1 MVKMNDVKWPQS
13 VPKEFD
19 LRKEH
24 GPECADLFSQ
34 AQDEGACDTDAPAIV
49 SSILADKYC
58 IQTGGKKKEQ
68 FSADFLVRCAEKC
81 RETAWIAMS
90 WIWAWNYG
98 VPTGGDYN
106 SDIGCQP
113 YSYKPC
119 KHTLEKYI
127 AKKKRVM
134 SSTSD
139 VERKDGLE
147 ECRHAYSKVKQNK
160 CTVKCT
166 NTNYEYKDMKNRTVR
181 FQDWYFLPENDEEA
195 MKKEI
200 IARGSIAVGFTLY
213 DDFFKY
219 KKGIY
224 RVSKGAEEAAT

>member
-34 AQDEGACDTDAPAIV
+34 AQDEGACDTDA
-49 SSILADKYC
+49 
-58 IQTGGKKKEQ
+58 
-68 FSADFLVRCAEKC
+68 
-81 RETAWIAMS
+81 
-90 WIWAWNYG
+90 
-98 VPTGGDYN
+98 
-106 SDIGCQP
+106 GCQP